1 MRDWIIA
8 IISFFLIILFGYKI
22 QAQENPK
29 VLVYYY
35 SFEVRIV
42 LTDIPCDDNQGWRAA
57 AQRIDKI
64 AIPACWIQDPANP
77 KNVKINWN
85 NGDFS
90 VFEMEKFKPFT
101 E

>member
-1 MRDWIIA
+1 MRDWI
-8 IISFFLIILFGYKI
+8 FFVVVFTLILLFGSEIKS
-22 QAQENPK
+22 QENPK

-42 LTDIPCDDNQGWRAA
+42 LTDIPCDDNKGWRAA

-64 AIPACWIQDPANP
+64 SMPACWIQDPNNP
-77 KNVKINWN
+77 ENVKINWT

-90 VFEMEKFKPFT
+90 VFEMERFKPFT